1 MGKRLYKS
9 ESNKMISGVCGGIA
23 AYFDVD
29 PSLIR
34 VATVILG
41 LLTTGFPM
49 LVGYIIC
56 ACILP
61 SESQVR

>member
-1 MGKRLYKS
+1 MGKKLFKS
-9 ESNKMISGVCGGIA
+9 ESNKMISGVCGGIG

-34 VATVILG
+34 VATVIIG
-41 LLTTGFPM
+41 LLTTGFPV

-61 SESQVR
+61 REGQV